1 MRLTLRT
8 ILAYLDDV
16 LPPVQAREIGEK
28 ISEGKEASALVA
40 RIRDVLRRRRIGAPE
55 IAGPGSGPDPNVVSE
70 YLENLLPPNQV
81 VELERLCQASDVH
94 LAEVA
99 ACHKVLTMV
108 LGQPIDA
115 PDDLRERMYLLGSDQ
130 AAQTTKEST
139 LPQPMTEGMGKPS
152 ASPFASGLPDYLQ
165 QKPFL
170 QRFKIPIIVVA
181 VFAGWLVLIANDS
194 SLWNKRENVPSLA
207 DTSAETGKD
216 GAVINGPKEGTAV
229 APAQNTGA
237 NAPIVIGS
245 HPITPPV
252 PAGTPPAVEAP
263 KPTAGQAPLNDVAM
277 PATAPPAQPEP
288 TAPVNPQ
295 VAMPMPM
302 PSEAPMAV
310 PVVPVLPQTLP
321 ELDMVYLSGDS
332 VVLEANAARPGWH
345 LASDQLE
352 IEVGQEIASPV
363 PFRNAYRIGDTL
375 QMTMQPGTRI
385 QRMMRTNG
393 TDVGI
398 LLRKGQL
405 NFYHP
410 AEAQNPAGV
419 RLRVLGRDWVISALQ
434 PGTRFGVELVP
445 PTPNGLPAEM
455 HGMSIGGGIVVAEG
469 RVSVVT
475 AGQPVM
481 ELTPES
487 GYARWPT
494 EGSGLVTRVDLTIPD
509 WALPDAP
516 IMTPSA
522 RQLSKHFQK
531 EFAIGQPILDSI
543 GPITKDRRAG
553 ISDLAVKTMALIGEW
568 QALVPA
574 LKSDHQESRLSAI
587 EGLRQWLAVNPG
599 QEEALKA
606 EVAKTFATEKVAPII
621 RLLWGFNVEDAGNPE
636 QSKQLIEWL
645 KDDEIAVRELAFFY
659 VSKLTA
665 RTHDYLPMAPQAER
679 KSAVQRWE
687 EYLKRNNGTL
697 VAN

>member
-16 LPPVQAREIGEK
+16 LPPGQAREIGEK
-28 ISEGKEASALVA
+28 ITEGKEASALVA

-108 LGQPIDA
+108 LGQPIDVS
-115 PDDLRERMYLLGSDQ
+115 DELSERMYLLGSDK
-130 AAQTTKEST
+130 AAHTAKESAPT
-139 LPQPMTEGMGKPS
+139 QPMTEGMGKS
-152 ASPFASGLPDYLQ
+152 STSPFSSGLPDYLL

-170 QRFKIPIIVVA
+170 QRYRIPIIVTA
-181 VFAGWLVLIANDS
+181 VFAGWLALIANDS
-194 SLWNKRENVPSLA
+194 SLWNKQTDAPPL
-207 DTSAETGKD
+207 AET
-216 GAVINGPKEGTAV
+216 VTEP
-229 APAQNTGA
+229 TGA
-237 NAPIVIGS
+237 DVAMNGAKGGGTPAPNSGADAPVVMGS
-245 HPITPPV
+245 HPIIAAP
-252 PAGTPPAVEAP
+252 PAGAQPGEEVPKLTP
-263 KPTAGQAPLNDVAM
+263 GQTPLNDVEMPAVATPAPTAPMTPADPRVAM
-277 PATAPPAQPEP
+277 PAPNNTP
-288 TAPVNPQ
+288 
-295 VAMPMPM
+295 
-302 PSEAPMAV
+302 PMAG
-310 PVVPVLPQTLP
+310 PVVPVLPETQP
-321 ELDMVYLSGDS
+321 ELDMTYLSGDS
-332 VVLEANAARPGWH
+332 VVVEANSTRPGWH
-345 LASDQLE
+345 LASEQLE
-352 IEVGQEIASPV
+352 VEVGQEIASPV
-363 PFRNAYRIGDTL
+363 PFRNSYRIGDNLQLTL
-375 QMTMQPGTRI
+375 HPGTRV
-385 QRMMRTNG
+385 QRIIRTNG

-398 LLRKGQL
+398 LLRRGQL

-410 AEAQNPAGV
+410 AESQNPTGV
-419 RLRVLGRDWVISALQ
+419 RLRILGRDWVISALT
-434 PGTRFGVELVP
+434 PGTRFGIELIP
-445 PTPNGLPAEM
+445 PTPNGPPAEM

-469 RVSVVT
+469 RISVVT

-487 GYARWPT
+487 GYARWPV
-494 EGSGLVTRVDLTIPD
+494 EGSGLVTKVDLTIPE
-509 WALPDAP
+509 WAQPDPP
-516 IMTPSA
+516 IMTPAA
-522 RQLSKHFQK
+522 RQFAKHFQK

-553 ISDLAVKTMALIGEW
+553 ISDLAVKTMALISEW
-568 QALVPA
+568 EVLVPA

-587 EGLRQWLAVNPG
+587 DGLRQWLAVNPG
-599 QEEALKA
+599 QEEALKV
-606 EVAKTFATEKVAPII
+606 ELAKTFAAEKVDSIV
-621 RLLWGFNVEDAGNPE
+621 RLLWGFNAEDAENPE
-636 QSKQLIEWL
+636 QSKQLIEWM
-645 KDDEIAVRELAFFY
+645 KDDEIAIRELAFFY

-665 RTHDYLPMAPQAER
+665 RTHDYLPMAPPAER